1 MDPIPQ
7 ETHAAEL
14 SATTDDL
21 ERGLTEVPLSKGI
34 NRIDDWRR
42 ELKATERDDLSA
54 IADTLEELR
63 DSLVGEE
70 RDGARIGGLLVRLGE
85 MTEAAAD
92 GAAEA
97 TQTRLKRLGSL
108 LRHAGSA
115 LA

>member
-1 MDPIPQ
+1 MDPIPA

-21 ERGLTEVPLSKGI
+21 QRGLTEIPLSKGI

-42 ELKATERDDLSA
+42 ELLATERDDLKA
-54 IADTLEELR
+54 VAGALEELR
-63 DSLVGEE
+63 DSLVGED
-70 RDGARIGGLLVRLGE
+70 RDAAKIGGLLVRLGD
-85 MTEAAAD
+85 MTEASAE

-97 TQTRLKRLGSL
+97 TQARLKRLGSI